1 MRDYEQYAPSPKN
14 DKRGCLCDD
23 GTYSTKCCD
32 GSFQAQGIGNIT
44 GSQTIPQAG
53 DYSYH
58 VQRCNHNQKKH
69 VHGST
74 ELVIGN
80 VYYFDLVH
88 DGHDGCYTVLSQD
101 QTASGFLWNSVTPY
115 NDCDACI
122 AAN

>member
-1 MRDYEQYAPSPKN
+1 MKYPIPDGN
-14 DKRGCLCDD
+14 KRACLCKN
-23 GTYSTKCCD
+23 GTYSKKCCGD
-32 GSFQAQGIGNIT
+32 GYYSQGIGNVT
-44 GSQTIPQAG
+44 GSQTLPRAG

-88 DGHDGCYTVLSQD
+88 DGHDGCYTVLNQD
-101 QTASGFLWNSVTPY
+101 QTAAGFRWNSVTAY
-115 NDCDACI
+115 NDCDACV